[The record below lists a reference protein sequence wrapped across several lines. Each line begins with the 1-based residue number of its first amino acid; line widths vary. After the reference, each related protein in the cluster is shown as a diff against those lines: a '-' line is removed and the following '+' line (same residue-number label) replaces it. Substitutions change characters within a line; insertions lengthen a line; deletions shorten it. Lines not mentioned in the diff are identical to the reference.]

1 MRKKTTLRAPL
12 PVIGPVDD
20 PYSLYHQMRQFLEW
34 LLERNYSDMGIRNR
48 ETNLRAF
55 VAWCDERGVTRPQEV
70 TRQVIER
77 YQRYLFLYRQKN
89 GEPLTGRSQQIRLAP
104 LRVWFRWLVR
114 NHRILSNPAADME
127 MPRVEKRLPKHTL
140 SADEAE
146 RVLNVPDVTG
156 ALGVRDRA
164 ILETLY
170 STGVRRA
177 ELVALEVDAI
187 DHERGTL
194 MVRQGKGKRDRMVP
208 IGECALAWIRK
219 YLDEVR
225 PQLMLGDGSRV
236 LYLTRHGE
244 ALSVGE
250 AGRMVSECI
259 KRSGLEKSGSCHL
272 FRHTMAT
279 LMLENGAD
287 VRFVQAMLG
296 HADLKTTQIYTHV
309 AIRALKEVHSAT
321 HPARL
326 QREARDEAQDD
337 AVLHRPL
344 WRVRPRATDA
354 AMAGDAV
361 KNPEER

>member
-1 MRKKTTLRAPL
+1 MPRAPL

-20 PYSLYHQMRQFLEW
+20 AQSLYHQMRQFLEW
-34 LLERNYSDMGIRNR
+34 QRERNYSEMGIKNR

-55 VAWCDERGVTRPQEV
+55 VAWCDERGLTRPQEV
-70 TRQVIER
+70 TRPVIER

-89 GEPLTGRSQQIRLAP
+89 GEPLSGRSQQIKLAP

-127 MPRVEKRLPKHTL
+127 MPRVEKRLPKHVL
-140 SADEAE
+140 SAQEAE
-146 RVLNVPDVTG
+146 RILNVPDVTS
-156 ALGVRDRA
+156 ALGIRDRA

-170 STGVRRA
+170 STGVRRS
-177 ELVALEVDAI
+177 ELVALEVDAL
-187 DHERGTL
+187 DYERGTL
-194 MVRQGKGKRDRMVP
+194 MVRQGKGKRDRLVP
-208 IGECALAWIRK
+208 IGERALAWIRK

-225 PQLMLGDGSRV
+225 PQLMLGDGNRT

-250 AGRMVSECI
+250 AGRMASDYI

-296 HADLKTTQIYTHV
+296 HANLETTQLYTHV
-309 AIRALKEVHSAT
+309 AIRALKEVHTAT

-326 QREARDEAQDD
+326 QRQEQDG
-337 AVLHRPL
+337 AAGHKPL
-344 WRVRPRATDA
+344 WRVRKATDA
-354 AMAGDAV
+354 GLVEDARQ
-361 KNPEER
+361 NPEER

>member
-1 MRKKTTLRAPL
+1 
-12 PVIGPVDD
+12 
-20 PYSLYHQMRQFLEW
+20 
-34 LLERNYSDMGIRNR
+34 MGIRNR

-89 GEPLTGRSQQIRLAP
+89 GEPLTGRSQQIKLAP

-208 IGECALAWIRK
+208 IGERALAWIRK

-326 QREARDEAQDD
+326 QRASRDEAQDD
-337 AVLHRPL
+337 AVLRRPL